1 MIPHDDHDTIKD
13 YDDSRKNEEMDI
25 VDIYDRTDTAII
37 TVTKNLYRMEQI
49 RTKNNNTI
57 YMIESWFI
65 LLYYRV
71 YSIFIK
77 HSLPEFIYSFYCGL
91 MVCNY

>member
-13 YDDSRKNEEMDI
+13 YDDSRKKEEMDI

-65 LLYYRV
+65 LL
-71 YSIFIK
+71 
-77 HSLPEFIYSFYCGL
+77 
-91 MVCNY
+91 